1 MISNNISVDGKDN
14 NIFTI
19 ISQIIVIISS
29 ITIKNTER
37 I

>member
-1 MISNNISVDGKDN
+1 MISNNISANGKDN

-19 ISQIIVIISS
+19 ISQIIVIIPS
-29 ITIKNTER
+29 ITIKNIER

>member
-1 MISNNISVDGKDN
+1 MIFNDISADGKDN

-19 ISQIIVIISS
+19 ISQIIVIIPN